1 MLRHVSLVQIEQLSI
16 CISHWRFLRFL
27 SFHNSPG
34 FADVVICGALHNP
47 VKKLRCRGLLLY
59 VWFVGRLG
67 KGGRL
72 SHLGDRLLTLWK
84 TIMRFPRILNAPQV
98 P

>member
-1 MLRHVSLVQIEQLSI
+1 MTPECATVTALSLGDIRYESVPT
-16 CISHWRFLRFL
+16 FT
-27 SFHNSPG
+27 
-34 FADVVICGALHNP
+34 ALHNP